1 MYELKLKVARKLI
14 LSKWKE
20 ALGGNLEIIV
30 SGSAP
35 LQQRLAK
42 VFTAADMILV
52 EGYGLT
58 ETSPIISVGDMRNNN
73 LKMGTVGK
81 VIDGVE
87 VKIADDGEILCKGPN
102 VMMGYYKEEN
112 MTQQVMSGD
121 YFHTGDIGEVD
132 DEGFLK
138 ITDRKKEMFKTSG
151 GKYIAPQVIESQM
164 KQSLFI
170 EQIMVVGAGK
180 RMATAIIQPNTDH
193 VTKWLKENGIKCD
206 SLPKAIKEP
215 RLKKIIEDEVE
226 HHNQNFGSWEQIK
239 KIELTPDEWSI
250 YKGHLTPT
258 MKLKR
263 KVIAEKYS
271 DLIDSMYS

>member
-1 MYELKLKVARKLI
+1 MQYQPYGQNGIWYELKLKVARKLI

-87 VKIADDGEILCKGPN
+87 VKIADDGEISVRDP
-102 VMMGYYKEEN
+102 M
-112 MTQQVMSGD
+112 
-121 YFHTGDIGEVD
+121 
-132 DEGFLK
+132 
-138 ITDRKKEMFKTSG
+138 
-151 GKYIAPQVIESQM
+151 
-164 KQSLFI
+164 
-170 EQIMVVGAGK
+170 
-180 RMATAIIQPNTDH
+180 
-193 VTKWLKENGIKCD
+193 
-206 SLPKAIKEP
+206 
-215 RLKKIIEDEVE
+215 
-226 HHNQNFGSWEQIK
+226 
-239 KIELTPDEWSI
+239 
-250 YKGHLTPT
+250 
-258 MKLKR
+258 
-263 KVIAEKYS
+263 
-271 DLIDSMYS
+271 